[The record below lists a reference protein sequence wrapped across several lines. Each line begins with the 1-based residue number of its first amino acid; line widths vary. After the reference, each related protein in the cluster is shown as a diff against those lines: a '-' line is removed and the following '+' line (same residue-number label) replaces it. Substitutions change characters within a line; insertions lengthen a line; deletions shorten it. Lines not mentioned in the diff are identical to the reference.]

1 LNGPR
6 LALVALFAA
15 VTPACASFDDP
26 STVIDLRVLAIQ
38 TDPSEIILDR
48 DDRST
53 NVPVR
58 MTPLIIDPAG
68 GGRPITYT
76 VLACPNDPFA
86 AAPPG
91 PGGGGGAF
99 PSGGARTT
107 VGSAPCDET
116 SDNTWSLTPEPIT
129 FDPAAPT
136 PFTIAL
142 TDNQLIAAF
151 MADVFPDQ
159 YGNLHGGFDLGEPVR
174 IQLNIQAGDESL
186 IAIKRILYW
195 GERLDDAQSPNEL
208 PVVDAVEIF
217 PARDPDTAEPVGEI
231 EPLVEGIP
239 KVIAATDAPWIR
251 PTPARA
257 ESYETTVL
265 DADTHKAVPLTV
277 ERETIRYA
285 YYATA
290 GTFEPARRSSE
301 LPSGFVGIPTIESQ
315 YKPPADLAT
324 IPLSPDGRRLVT
336 IWIVMRDDRGGESWQ
351 TRTLEIAP

>member
-1 LNGPR
+1 LNVR
-6 LALVALFAA
+6 ALVALVAAA

-38 TDPSEIILDR
+38 TAPSEIILDV

-53 NVPVR
+53 NVPVQ
-58 MTPLIIDPAG
+58 MTPLILDPAG

-107 VGSAPCDET
+107 VGSAPCDEA
-116 SDNTWSLTPEPIT
+116 SPNTWSLTAAPIT
-129 FDPAAPT
+129 YDPAAPV

-142 TDNQLIAAF
+142 TDDQLIAAF

-174 IQLNIQAGDESL
+174 IQLDIQAGDERL

-195 GERLDDAQSPNEL
+195 GQRIDDAQAPNQL
-208 PVVDAVEIF
+208 PVVDAIEIF

-231 EPLVEGIP
+231 ETLTEGVP
-239 KVIAATDAPWIR
+239 KVITATDAPWIR
-251 PTPARA
+251 PTPAVA

-265 DADTHKAVPLTV
+265 DPDSHKAVPLTV

-301 LPSGFVGIPTIESQ
+301 LPNGFVGVPVLESQ
-315 YKPPADLAT
+315 YKPPADLTT
-324 IPLSPDGRRLVT
+324 IPLGPNGERLVT
-336 IWIVMRDDRGGESWQ
+336 IWIVVRDDRGGESWQ
-351 TRTLEIAP
+351 TRTLEIVP